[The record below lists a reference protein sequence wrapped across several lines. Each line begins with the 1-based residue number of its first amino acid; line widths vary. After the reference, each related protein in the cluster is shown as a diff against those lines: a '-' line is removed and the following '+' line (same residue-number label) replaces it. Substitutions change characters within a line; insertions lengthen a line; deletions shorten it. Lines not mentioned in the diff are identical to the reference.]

1 VQIIDNFES
10 NDGHFTWTP
19 TQSPTTVGAL
29 TTSFKVRTADDS
41 STQAYGQKI
50 GIFDDPN
57 NANGWYVRYV
67 SGTGSP
73 SLNTAINLTAG
84 TDGYIGFFLRVFTNS
99 DPSQTMTTQLV
110 LDSGAAGGGAN
121 SDAGVA
127 RTILADGEWHYYEWN
142 LDSPAD
148 WTPWRDA
155 AGNVILGSDGIIPT
169 TGQVTIDSIILRGG
183 NANVEFFLDGV
194 MRNANGS
201 LAAMTPVPEPQ
212 VLLTLAMF
220 ASTLA
225 MKRRPRRVI

>member
-1 VQIIDNFES
+1 
-10 NDGHFTWTP
+10 
-19 TQSPTTVGAL
+19 
-29 TTSFKVRTADDS
+29 
-41 STQAYGQKI
+41 
-50 GIFDDPN
+50 
-57 NANGWYVRYV
+57 
-67 SGTGSP
+67 
-73 SLNTAINLTAG
+73 
-84 TDGYIGFFLRVFTNS
+84 
-99 DPSQTMTTQLV
+99 MTTQLV
-110 LDSGAAGGGAN
+110 LDSGATGGGAN

-142 LDSPAD
+142 LDSAAD
-148 WTPWRDA
+148 WTAWRDIS
-155 AGNVILGSDGIIPT
+155 GNVILGSDGIIPT